1 MFEHLFNGFV
11 VALIPANLLIALAG
25 CLVGTLIGVL
35 PGLGPT
41 ATLAMLTP
49 LVFSM
54 PPAHCNLSCIP
65 FLKTLWGFKSKRNAD
80 AA

>member
-11 VALIPANLLIALAG
+11 VALIP
-25 CLVGTLIGVL
+25 
-35 PGLGPT
+35 